1 MNNKRWKR
9 SRYRRGV
16 LKVYRELITVPA
28 QHSGLSDLSPQQGSR
43 IGRRSAGS
51 KQRVSPALS
60 GPGLPPPGSSAVSLS
75 LPQGA
80 TRLRAS
86 SHPVWA
92 PVSQPPPRAHS
103 DPKSLE
109 NGKNPVPQSRSA
121 RGRCARLTSPA
132 AAAARGVD
140 YLKCKNI
147 VGQLAE

>member
-75 LPQGA
+75 LPQEA
-80 TRLRAS
+80 TRLRVS
-86 SHPVWA
+86 SQPVWA
-92 PVSQPPPRAHS
+92 PSPCHHPEHTVTRNLWRMVKTPSPSRGARAADVRASPRLPP
-103 DPKSLE
+103 LLL
-109 NGKNPVPQSRSA
+109 V
-121 RGRCARLTSPA
+121 
-132 AAAARGVD
+132 VW
-140 YLKCKNI
+140 I
-147 VGQLAE
+147 I